1 MDPFM
6 IVTLTANPSLD
17 RTVELPGTLL
27 RGAVQ
32 RAAAVAEES
41 GGKGVNVCRA
51 LTASGVV
58 SMAVLPGADAD
69 PVMAG
74 LQQAGVPYLNLP
86 IQAPLRSNIT
96 LTEPDGT
103 TTKINAPGPV
113 LSPVEQEALIALVVG
128 ACTPKEGSGPVSW
141 LVLAGSLP
149 PGVPADF
156 YALVANAVRERLGAD
171 APRIAID
178 SSGPPLTGALLHGA
192 APDLLKPNAEEL
204 AEATGFSTE
213 AALEADPLLAVRAAG
228 ILLERGVGATLV
240 TLGAKG
246 ALLVTAEGSW
256 LATRP
261 PVQARSTV
269 GAGDSAL
276 AGYLLAE
283 VAGVPPADCLRQAVA
298 HGAAAASLPGTTLP
312 ALSETDPAAVTV
324 TALSAAR
331 DGSARAGVAAEP
343 TSKEES

>member
-1 MDPFM
+1 M
-6 IVTLTANPSLD
+6 ILTLTANPSLD
-17 RTVELPGTLL
+17 RTVELPGPLA

-32 RAAAVAEES
+32 RASASVEEP

-51 LTASGVV
+51 LTASGIRSV
-58 SMAVLPGADAD
+58 AVLPGADSD

-74 LQQAGVPYLNLP
+74 LQQAGVEYLNLP
-86 IQAPLRSNIT
+86 IPDKLRSNIT

-103 TTKINAPGPV
+103 TTKVNAPGPA
-113 LSPVEQEALIALVVG
+113 LSPVEQEALIALLVG
-128 ACTPKEGSGPVSW
+128 ACTAGPGEGTPAW

-149 PGVPADF
+149 PGVPSDF
-156 YALVANAVRERLGAD
+156 YALTVNAVRERLGTES
-171 APRIAID
+171 PRIAID
-178 SSGPPLTGALLHGA
+178 SSGPPLMGALLHGA

-204 AEATGFSTE
+204 SEATGFSSE
-213 AALEADPLLAVRAAG
+213 AALEADPLLAVQAAQM
-228 ILLERGVGATLV
+228 LRERGVGTVLA

-246 ALLVTAEGSW
+246 ALLVTGEGSW

-283 VAGVPPADCLRQAVA
+283 SSGLPPADCLRQAVA
-298 HGAAAASLPGTTLP
+298 HGAAAASLPGTTVPSL
-312 ALSETDPAAVTV
+312 ADTDPAAVTV
-324 TALSAAR
+324 TSLGGAA
-331 DGSARAGVAAEP
+331 GTPVSSP
-343 TSKEES
+343 SPKEES